1 MSFIVQ
7 TSPFVHLFT
16 IKIVFRWGEGG

>member
-7 TSPFVHLFT
+7 IPPFVHLFML
-16 IKIVFRWGEGG
+16 KIVFR